1 MTFNLCVLLYSK
13 YSSTSKKLTEY
24 IKLSQIDFTSS
35 IGLQTLC
42 VDNEEIRK
50 KIIRNTSISIT
61 CVPCLLLIYKDGGVE
76 KYEGSNLF
84 NWFEDVVKQFT
95 QSNTKENQLQQE
107 DKYIEQKQLEEDK
120 DIDEKQ
126 LEEQNRK
133 LFEENKKKY
142 EQKYT
147 KDSNSDKEIKRRP
160 IEKSKAKQSKLVTRL
175 EELHTEDESDD
186 DRYKNKK
193 PIKEIQEYEEL
204 EVRKPPVKNANAN
217 QQKSSDIMNK
227 AKELAKG
234 RESDTPT
241 PPPGYPVNMKI

>member
-13 YSSTSKKLTEY
+13 YSSTSKKLMEY
-24 IKLSQIDFTSS
+24 IKVSEIDFTSA

-50 KIIRNTSISIT
+50 KIISNTSIGVT
-61 CVPCLLLIYKDGGVE
+61 CVPCLLLIYKDGGIE
-76 KYEGSNLF
+76 KYEGTNLF
-84 NWFEDVVKQFT
+84 NWFEEVVKQLT
-95 QSNTKENQLQQE
+95 SKQPQPQVQPQE
-107 DKYIEQKQLEEDK
+107 DNYKYVEEDK
-120 DIDEKQ
+120 DLDEKEK
-126 LEEQNRK
+126 EEENRK

-142 EQKYT
+142 EQKHM
-147 KDSNSDKEIKRRP
+147 KDSNSDKEIKRLP
-160 IEKSKAKQSKLVTRL
+160 IEKSKSKLVTRL
-175 EELHTEDESDD
+175 EELDSEDESDN

-193 PIKEIQEYEEL
+193 PIGSNIKDTEEFQ
-204 EVRKPPVKNANAN
+204 EVRKPIVKSSSNAN

-234 RESDTPT
+234 RESDTPV